1 MRQVVIPSIAFG
13 FLVGLSIQWTW
24 WTLWTIDAAPPK
36 KGAVVGMTLIP
47 GFELLRTSFM
57 ECRPFFEK
65 RFFVPAGRNASDMRQ
80 ISRDHEMYYLRF
92 DAQGGDPSLRVS
104 TTVFIHGAA
113 WRTQTLT
120 LCSALGLNPDDELR
134 LFPCSMPREIYAA
147 TVHVFL
153 PAHRPQLH
161 VDPEGRSARM
171 RQLSSYREKYM
182 YAKELLQGVT
192 LCVTLSCPEHLRV
205 KLLSAMR
212 TQPFVENVPGETKNN
227 WEPMGISFIIAA
239 LTLPQ
244 PFTIV
249 EIGNLCGQSTVL
261 FAALKK
267 TFCSQC
273 RFHSAD
279 PGFSRITKSKNLSCA
294 LHSVTFAGLKDEV
307 SFVDDTPDVISID
320 LPIGFIY
327 FDGGKLRQF
336 NLGFHS
342 MIREKIMNGA
352 LLVFDDTYGAEP
364 GHHNRWGQIMTVDEL
379 VNTGE
384 YRPVFIPPHAKSK
397 TRLLRGANSS
407 EIPHH
412 IEVRF
417 QSLEKHAEPID
428 ESMRLGKT
436 STVVKVKGWE
446 TADLSEPS
454 ADQVRLDVM
463 SSKGK
468 VRVSSWVKLCVVSKP
483 APIEILTP
491 RQILQHERNVNV
503 VSGKKDIQRERE
515 RPKP

>member
-1 MRQVVIPSIAFG
+1 M
-13 FLVGLSIQWTW
+13 
-24 WTLWTIDAAPPK
+24 
-36 KGAVVGMTLIP
+36 
-47 GFELLRTSFM
+47 
-57 ECRPFFEK
+57 
-65 RFFVPAGRNASDMRQ
+65 
-80 ISRDHEMYYLRF
+80 
-92 DAQGGDPSLRVS
+92 
-104 TTVFIHGAA
+104 
-113 WRTQTLT
+113 
-120 LCSALGLNPDDELR
+120 
-134 LFPCSMPREIYAA
+134 
-147 TVHVFL
+147 
-153 PAHRPQLH
+153 
-161 VDPEGRSARM
+161 
-171 RQLSSYREKYM
+171 
-182 YAKELLQGVT
+182 
-192 LCVTLSCPEHLRV
+192 
-205 KLLSAMR
+205 
-212 TQPFVENVPGETKNN
+212 
-227 WEPMGISFIIAA
+227 
-239 LTLPQ
+239 
-244 PFTIV
+244 
-249 EIGNLCGQSTVL
+249 
-261 FAALKK
+261 
-267 TFCSQC
+267 
-273 RFHSAD
+273 
-279 PGFSRITKSKNLSCA
+279 
-294 LHSVTFAGLKDEV
+294 

-417 QSLEKHAEPID
+417 QSLEKHAGPID

-515 RPKP
+515 RERDPTRKPSSTPPCGGHKRFHLIKSYNKHSKTSQQASQPARLASQGQSSHKPRNKPGPVKPGQAITATGWQGQPTGVGNRASV